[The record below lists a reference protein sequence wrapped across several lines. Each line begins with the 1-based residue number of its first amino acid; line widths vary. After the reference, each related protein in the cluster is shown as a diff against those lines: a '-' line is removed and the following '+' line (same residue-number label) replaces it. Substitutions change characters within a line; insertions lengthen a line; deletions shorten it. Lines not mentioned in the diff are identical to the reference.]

1 MVWISFIWS
10 VPLTHLVIKG
20 NNDYA
25 RYKRTGKHMAKI
37 AFIGI
42 GVMGGPIAGH
52 LAKAGHDL
60 TVYNRTR
67 AKAEA
72 WAAKYG
78 GSIAD
83 NPAEAARDKE
93 IVISCVG
100 NDDDLASVTMGRD
113 GAFSTM
119 ASGSLFV
126 DHTTVS
132 ARIARQLS
140 VEAEGPG
147 IHVVDAPVSGGQAGA
162 ENGKLSIMCGGSDEA
177 FAAAEPV
184 MSAYAA
190 RIVHVGR
197 TGAGQTTKMCN
208 QIAIAGVLE
217 GLSEALRFAQASR
230 LDLDKVHEA
239 ISGGA
244 AQSWQMDNRWGTMA
258 KDEFDFGFAVDWM
271 RKDLGLAIEEAR
283 TNGATLPVAALVD
296 QFYAEVQAAGGGRN
310 DTSSLVS
317 RLPKRK

>member
-1 MVWISFIWS
+1 
-10 VPLTHLVIKG
+10 
-20 NNDYA
+20 
-25 RYKRTGKHMAKI
+25 MAKI

>member
-1 MVWISFIWS
+1 MV
-10 VPLTHLVIKG
+10 
-20 NNDYA
+20 
-25 RYKRTGKHMAKI
+25 KI

-42 GVMGGPIAGH
+42 GVMGGPMAGH
-52 LAKAGHDL
+52 LAAAGHSL

-72 WAAKYG
+72 WVARHG
-78 GSIAD
+78 GAIAD
-83 NPAEAARDKE
+83 NPAEAARGNQ

-119 ASGSLFV
+119 AAGTLFV

-140 VEAEGPG
+140 VEAEGRG

-162 ENGKLSIMCGGSDEA
+162 EKGALSIMCGGSAEA
-177 FAAAEPV
+177 FAAAELI

-230 LDLDKVHEA
+230 LDLDKVHQA

-244 AQSWQMDNRWGTMA
+244 AQSWQMDNRWATMA